1 MTHPAQLLDS
11 PSFPLARARQNLF
24 DDVANR
30 AQLVD
35 PCRIEPKKL
44 GAFHTARPLADLFL
58 GDIFPQRIVKAAGSM
73 IGIEPRRLSFSKQR
87 RPRTRGPI
95 L

>member
-11 PSFPLARARQNLF
+11 PSLPFARARQNLF

-44 GAFHTARPLADLFL
+44 AALDAARSLADLF
-58 GDIFPQRIVKAAGSM
+58 AANN
-73 IGIEPRRLSFSKQR
+73 L
-87 RPRTRGPI
+87 
-95 L
+95 